1 MKKFL
6 SFLVMMLAVCS
17 MQAQSVLMVD
27 GKIID
32 KTLEEVTMDLEVPG
46 NMKVKFTDGF
56 VASYNMNLVEFHPNG
71 VMITGD
77 ANRDGQVNVTDIVA
91 AVNKIME
98 KPSADFNATAADVNF
113 DGEVNVTDIVGMVNI
128 IMKSGTQNV
137 RELMSTLRRNGFV
150 F

>member
-1 MKKFL
+1 
-6 SFLVMMLAVCS
+6 
-17 MQAQSVLMVD
+17 
-27 GKIID
+27 
-32 KTLEEVTMDLEVPG
+32 
-46 NMKVKFTDGF
+46 
-56 VASYNMNLVEFHPNG
+56 
-71 VMITGD
+71 
-77 ANRDGQVNVTDIVA
+77 
-91 AVNKIME
+91 ME